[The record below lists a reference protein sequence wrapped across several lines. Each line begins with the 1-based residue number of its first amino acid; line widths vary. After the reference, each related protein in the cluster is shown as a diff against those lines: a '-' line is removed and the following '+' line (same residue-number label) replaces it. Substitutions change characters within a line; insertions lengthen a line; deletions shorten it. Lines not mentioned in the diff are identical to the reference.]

1 MGDDKNGSQRGE
13 NSVLFSLNSLTAVGE
28 KDKSTQRAAK
38 QDNGGRGGSDKSG
51 LIDLKTLTALGA
63 GGGESE
69 DGGSE
74 GGGGGGGSDMP
85 ALFNVGTR
93 RSGSKVALSIM
104 LILVL
109 GLGGVLAYLFLLKP
123 PEAKPPSTG
132 KAQLLVAFNDNDE
145 TSDFISSTGA
155 ELILSQAQNA
165 ASQLELEA
173 SSKYSDARLSLGFSK
188 KASVE
193 EEAVAVAE
201 TSSSKGSG
209 RRKRT
214 KKSGEDGGSSSK
226 PETKKPVKPKEQSA
240 DDILGKTSKPGLS
253 DKKIKSTIGGWRTPI
268 GKCRK
273 AGGSLKIRYTI
284 NSNGSVSGV
293 SASGALAGSPTGNCV
308 VGVFKKMRFPKFKG
322 SSLKKSFPINF

>member
-109 GLGGVLAYLFLLKP
+109 GLGGVLAYLFLLEP
-123 PEAKPPSTG
+123 PETKPPSTG

-145 TSDFISSTGA
+145 TSDFISGTGA
-155 ELILSQAQNA
+155 ELILSQAQNT
-165 ASQLELEA
+165 ASQFELEA
-173 SSKYSDARLSLGFSK
+173 NTKYSDARLSFGFSK
-188 KASVE
+188 QAAVEVAPEASK
-193 EEAVAVAE
+193 
-201 TSSSKGSG
+201 T
-209 RRKRT
+209 RKRRPKRDKALT
-214 KKSGEDGGSSSK
+214 TPTPKTPKTTPDPK
-226 PETKKPVKPKEQSA
+226 PFTA
-240 DDILGKTSKPGLS
+240 DDYLHNKDKGLS
-253 DKKIKSTIGGWRTPI
+253 NKKVKNTISGWRVPI

-273 AGGSLKIRYTI
+273 ASGSLKVRYTI
-284 NSNGSVSGV
+284 NPNGAVSGV
-293 SASGALAGSPTGNCV
+293 SASGPLAGSPTGDCV
-308 VGVFKKMRFPKFKG
+308 VGIFKKMHFPKFEG
-322 SSLKKSFPINF
+322 QATKKSFPINF